1 MSLAGPTREVAT
13 EEFNGRRAV
22 TLEARADDQ
31 HELVDPASQ
40 TQTGRWADRNK
51 VDLIRAR
58 AVKQSQSP
66 DKYQINNNL
75 IVHLADPI
83 RKPNE
88 LQIKMHQTQ
97 YKTGPKATFFPS
109 TTTATTNGSSGQ
121 ATSDPRRTTDA
132 GSRQLSVSNQSGNNQ
147 FELNLPLR
155 FGKN

>member
-58 AVKQSQSP
+58 AVKQS
-66 DKYQINNNL
+66 
-75 IVHLADPI
+75 
-83 RKPNE
+83 
-88 LQIKMHQTQ
+88 
-97 YKTGPKATFFPS
+97 
-109 TTTATTNGSSGQ
+109 
-121 ATSDPRRTTDA
+121 
-132 GSRQLSVSNQSGNNQ
+132 
-147 FELNLPLR
+147 
-155 FGKN
+155 

>member
-1 MSLAGPTREVAT
+1 MTVPTREVAT
-13 EEFNGRRAV
+13 EEFNGRRAA
-22 TLEARADDQ
+22 TLDARPEETSD
-31 HELVDPASQ
+31 LVDPAAQ

-51 VDLIRAR
+51 VDMLRTR

-97 YKTGPKATFFPS
+97 YKTGTKATFFPS

-132 GSRQLSVSNQSGNNQ
+132 GSRQLSVSN
-147 FELNLPLR
+147 
-155 FGKN
+155 